1 MQIGLNETSV
11 PSMRILSFKLLVRDV
26 QETPEAMLLLLV
38 ASQRLLMTLC
48 T

>member
-1 MQIGLNETSV
+1 MQVELNETSV
-11 PSMRILSFKLLVRDV
+11 PSMRIPPFKLLVREV